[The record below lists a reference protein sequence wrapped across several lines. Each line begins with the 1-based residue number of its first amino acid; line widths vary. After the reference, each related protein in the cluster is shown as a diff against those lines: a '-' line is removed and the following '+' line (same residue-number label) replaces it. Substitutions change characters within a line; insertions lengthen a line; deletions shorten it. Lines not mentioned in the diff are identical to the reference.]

1 MFQLWMPLR
10 NLSRNLR
17 RTLLSLAI
25 IALGTAMSYAVR
37 GYVDD
42 ALFNIRNGVVEQTG
56 NLQIASPLLWDNE
69 REDFAYL
76 LSPETVAAVTA
87 ILDRHP
93 EVSSYTEQLGFSGLG
108 LAGRKSKVLRVT
120 ALEPGNETLD
130 YNDLVAEGAGLQPGD
145 RGRMLIGRSLADELN
160 VSPGGSVRVNLTTVD
175 GAINLGTFTVAGVYE
190 LNDVQAEGQL
200 AFIPLSFGQLLLNT
214 PGLDKLIVR
223 LDRLEDTDRLAEAVQ
238 AELDA
243 AGLDLEVRTWVE
255 LSEFYQQI
263 SGFFVALFAFL
274 TLAISVLVF
283 FIVLQ
288 VLTMSFL
295 ERTREVGTIR
305 AIGTRGRQV
314 FWMFLAEGA
323 YLGLLGGA
331 AGLALGWLGGQG
343 FNALGI
349 GWTPP
354 GAQDPVPVQ
363 LALGWGNALLPF
375 AVSAVAT
382 LASAVYPS
390 AHSARLKIVEALR
403 TN

>member
-10 NLSRNLR
+10 NLARNLR

-56 NLQIASPLLWDNE
+56 NLQIASPLLWEGE
-69 REDFAYL
+69 RENFAYL
-76 LSPETVAAVTA
+76 LPPETVRAVHA
-87 ILDRHP
+87 VLDGHP
-93 EVSSYTEQLGFSGLG
+93 EVRSYTEQLGFSGLG

-120 ALEPGNETLD
+120 ALEPGNGTLD

-145 RGRMLIGRSLADELN
+145 RGRMLVGRSLAEELN
-160 VSPGGSVRVNLTTVD
+160 VSPGASLRVNLTTVD
-175 GAINLGTFTVAGVYE
+175 GAINLGTFTVAGIYE
-190 LNDVQAEGQL
+190 LNDAQAEGQL
-200 AFIPLSFGQLLLNT
+200 AFIPLNFGQLLLNT
-214 PGLDKLIVR
+214 PGLDKVIVR
-223 LDRLEDTDRLAEAVQ
+223 LDRLEDTDRLAEALQ

-243 AGLDLEVRTWVE
+243 AGFDLEVKTWVE
-255 LSEFYQQI
+255 LSEFYRQI
-263 SGFFVALFAFL
+263 SGFFNALFAFL

-305 AIGTRGRQV
+305 ALGTRGRQV

-323 YLGLLGGA
+323 YLGLLGGV
-331 AGLALGWLGGQG
+331 AGLSLGWLGGQG
-343 FNALGI
+343 FNVLAI

-354 GAQDPVPVQ
+354 GALDPVPVR
-363 LALGWGNALLPF
+363 LALGWGNAWLPL
-375 AVSAVAT
+375 AVSALAT

-390 AHSARLKIVEALR
+390 AHSARLRIVEALR
-403 TN
+403 AN